1 MPELPEVEVLARYL
15 DSALCGKTIRAV
27 VIHRPKSTRP
37 TRAQSM
43 RGKLVGARFKG
54 VTRRAKYLLFKMKPP
69 EREPFMLLGHLGMT
83 GRMYL
88 QPAKTELP
96 KHTAVSFGLGRHTF
110 VFEDTRYFGRMTLD
124 KSPLENL
131 GPEPLSAAF
140 SGSTLRESLR
150 RTTQVIKP
158 KLLDQSLLAGVGNI
172 YASEALFR
180 ARISPRKAAR
190 RLTRVQCDALAH
202 IARGEINPYDLS
214 PENRRLLIDEAAAR
228 ANPTSEY
235 LIELFK
241 TEITPLT
248 MSELGVPSREL
259 LLDGGTPPRLQAT
272 CFEDFY
278 RRLDC
283 FSGGLLEELKDIKKL
298 EK

>member
-1 MPELPEVEVLARYL
+1 MPELPEVEVLARHL
-15 DSALCGKTIRAV
+15 DSALRGKTIRAV

-69 EREPFMLLGHLGMT
+69 GREPFMLLGHLGMT

-88 QPAKTELP
+88 QPAKTALP
-96 KHTAVSFGLGRHTF
+96 KHAAVSFGLGRHTF

-140 SGSTLRESLR
+140 SGSILRESLR
-150 RTTQVIKP
+150 RTTQAIKP

-180 ARISPRKAAR
+180 ARISPRKMGR
-190 RLTRVQCDALAH
+190 RLSTAQCDALAVAIREVLTEAIECGSTVPLDFAGQGAGDGLFYYGSAPNAEGYEEH
-202 IARGEINPYDLS
+202 LRVYDREGEPCERCGAPI
-214 PENRRLLIDEAAAR
+214 RKIVQAAR
-228 ANPTSEY
+228 STY
-235 LIELFK
+235 FC
-241 TEITPLT
+241 LT
-248 MSELGVPSREL
+248 CQRG
-259 LLDGGTPPRLQAT
+259 
-272 CFEDFY
+272 
-278 RRLDC
+278 
-283 FSGGLLEELKDIKKL
+283 
-298 EK
+298 

>member
-1 MPELPEVEVLARYL
+1 MLARHL
-15 DSALCGKTIRAV
+15 DSALRGKTIRAV

-43 RGKLVGARFKG
+43 RGKLVDARFKG

-69 EREPFMLLGHLGMT
+69 GREPFMLLGHLGMT

-88 QPAKTELP
+88 QPAKTALP
-96 KHTAVSFGLGRHTF
+96 KHAAVSFGLGRHTF

-150 RTTQVIKP
+150 RTTQAIKP

-180 ARISPRKAAR
+180 ARISPRKMGR
-190 RLTRVQCDALAH
+190 RLSTAQCDALADA
-202 IARGEINPYDLS
+202 IREVLAEAIECGSTVPLDFAGQGAGDGLFYYGSAPDAEDYEERLRVYDREGEPCERCGAPI
-214 PENRRLLIDEAAAR
+214 RKIVQAAR
-228 ANPTSEY
+228 STYFCPACQR
-235 LIELFK
+235 
-241 TEITPLT
+241 
-248 MSELGVPSREL
+248 G
-259 LLDGGTPPRLQAT
+259 
-272 CFEDFY
+272 
-278 RRLDC
+278 
-283 FSGGLLEELKDIKKL
+283 
-298 EK
+298 